1 MAGDVSL
8 KVESEN
14 VCCRAWK
21 VKYSKL
27 EEKRNALR
35 QAVKLLEQQLDRVQ
49 TESLNLKKACD
60 AERARAD
67 LEKEEKERALS
78 VRVSLENEVAAL
90 KSEIASLRTS
100 VGSDDQ
106 DGKEKI
112 KLLEAQVSKEEAE
125 IKRLKELAKKEK
137 TRADS
142 ERKNAGSEKRR
153 AEEAWKMLH
162 TEKSKA
168 DEERKIYAIEQRKA
182 EESRLQLQNLRKEI
196 DEARS
201 KLVSETLRCEE
212 TKKELELEKQRT
224 MKERQRANLEKAK
237 AADQRKL
244 AEDNH
249 RKLMEEKD
257 HAKKLSGEVEEGKKR
272 IEKLQEELHD
282 VMSSIK
288 MSNCPVAGADQKVDF
303 EMARQNDELCKM
315 PNLIFKGEKAAIDVE
330 KQRPSSKKKQKA
342 LEMLKGNGQT
352 GEHIKALDD
361 KDSDKSS
368 KLSEKKR
375 RRSGK
380 FQLDHQIHGSGKLL
394 EAPSALPMRDAE
406 STKLK
411 LLKERLK
418 LEKTR
423 AKHAKEVVEL
433 EKCRNNLLMQE
444 ILRMKMEFG
453 EFSHRLDLLSSC
465 YSPGCGDMPDLEK
478 NARTTGTTGRRQNLC
493 VPESFYVCCQS
504 DNAIFKPSCI
514 SVATCDDLR
523 QLPHREVGPPT
534 PRGSSTDF
542 VSGTD
547 SKSEL
552 PPRSSNRKKL
562 QRSAINSA
570 MASFSDREL
579 VGSQDRGCIVASSA
593 KLREDNLNQQRTVST
608 LSNGDT
614 KVRANEKFPEV
625 CDDSVRSPHVG
636 LHGSKVCGQKRKD
649 LLDLIESVDYM
660 SVRSRKLHGILSQ
673 QTNEPLNDAGYML
686 DSKQVEHESR
696 RKKRKVFHEKDIGK
710 GLQHGKRILQ
720 NKSNRESEICTEAN
734 ISGQVPNVLNG
745 GVCFVQREDVG
756 GSFGCNNDRVEIFD
770 TMDGSYMKLLELDDP
785 TDEQRYRRAIGRL
798 VSPAL
803 PEMDFEITESS
814 DKEEKD
820 FIHGI
825 VREKE
830 NPATSCCLGL
840 VEGRVDSNRLRFIIS
855 GDGDKYSFE
864 SQHGSAY
871 DTLPNYC
878 VISSD
883 VKEIESIYRII
894 LAIDSC
900 VVRSSLLSH
909 PGWMLQNFLIEL
921 RKEENLLQKER
932 VCVLFSLLLV
942 NYSVVAS
949 GTSGYSFDGD
959 FFNLVDS
966 FAEHIKS
973 VMSKAE
979 TRQLFMEL
987 CQVDGL
993 LCLIEDFLVHGK
1005 IIFCN
1010 SIPSKSSISADRT
1023 VEMNLNNVDGLL
1035 SSRTASRDLLVAGSI
1050 VFASICVADNKIGFS
1065 CEASYKICHTN
1076 GSNPLL
1082 VLSILHVFAYLCG
1095 SEYLTSS
1102 RYSLLMTVLKS
1113 VVMLLEQSNLSVG
1126 SQCPLLMGE
1135 VGAVVPPC
1143 ARCPFSIGA
1152 TSVDDVISQLLER
1165 IQKIAL
1171 CGRLQPVT
1179 CEPINSGNTLDNF
1192 SAQLDVFEILPE
1204 KGNNGVPPIETQ
1216 IRSAEDLF
1224 DLSELLSLVE
1234 LIAMNAG
1241 WESTQSKIIPL
1252 LLKFFE
1258 SPVLESVSAA
1268 VIVLVGQLGR
1278 LGVKAGGFDDVG
1290 IQSLRSSLYSF
1301 LRQATT
1307 LNMGFSTQTAIATAL
1322 LRLVPLDFENILQGN
1337 ASVSQSAPACG
1348 VRKWF
1353 SSLTREQKTLI
1364 CNLLQSATVDR
1375 I

>member
-1 MAGDVSL
+1 MAAGVSL
-8 KVESEN
+8 KVEPEN
-14 VCCRAWK
+14 FCCRAWK

-35 QAVKLLEQQLDRVQ
+35 QAVKLLEQQLDKVQ

-60 AERARAD
+60 EERARAD
-67 LEKEEKERALS
+67 LEREEKEKALT
-78 VRVSLENEVAAL
+78 VRVSLENEVATL
-90 KSEIASLRTS
+90 KSKIVSLRRS
-100 VGSDDQ
+100 VGSDVQ

-112 KLLEAQVSKEEAE
+112 KLLEAQVSKGEAE
-125 IKRLKELAKKEK
+125 IKRLKELTKKEK

-142 ERKNAGSEKRR
+142 ERKNAESEKRR
-153 AEEAWKMLH
+153 AEEAWKMLQ

-168 DEERKIYAIEQRKA
+168 DEERKIYAIEWRKA

-212 TKKELELEKQRT
+212 TKKELQLEKQRT
-224 MKERQRANLEKAK
+224 MKERQRADLEKAK

-244 AEDNH
+244 AEDNS
-249 RKLMEEKD
+249 RKLTEEKD
-257 HAKKLSGEVEEGKKR
+257 HAKKLSSEVEGGKKR
-272 IEKLQEELHD
+272 IEKLQQELHGI
-282 VMSSIK
+282 MTSIR

-303 EMARQNDELCKM
+303 EIAKQNDEPCKTAR
-315 PNLIFKGEKAAIDVE
+315 LIFTAEKAAFDVE
-330 KQRPSSKKKQKA
+330 KQRQSSKKKQTA
-342 LEMLKGNGQT
+342 LEMLKGNGQNEQHT
-352 GEHIKALDD
+352 KALDD
-361 KDSDKSS
+361 KDNDKSS

-380 FQLDHQIHGSGKLL
+380 FQSDHQIHGSGKLL
-394 EAPSALPMRDAE
+394 EASPALPMRDAE

-453 EFSHRLDLLSSC
+453 EFSHRLDLLRSC
-465 YSPGCGDMPDLEK
+465 CSPSCGDMPDLEK
-478 NARTTGTTGRRQNLC
+478 NARTTGTTGRRQNFR
-493 VPESFYVCCQS
+493 VPESFHACCQS
-504 DNAIFKPSCI
+504 DNTIFKPSCI
-514 SVATCDDLR
+514 SIATCDDLR
-523 QLPHREVGPPT
+523 QLSHKETGPPT
-534 PRGSSTDF
+534 PRGSSTDI

-552 PPRSSNRKKL
+552 PPRGSNRKKL

-579 VGSQDRGCIVASSA
+579 VGSQDRACIVASSA
-593 KLREDNLNQQRTVST
+593 KLREDKLNPQRTISR

-625 CDDSVRSPHVG
+625 CDNSVRSPHG

-649 LLDLIESVDYM
+649 LDVIESVDHM
-660 SVRSRKLHGILSQ
+660 SVRSRKLHVLSSQ
-673 QTNEPLNDAGYML
+673 QTNESLNDVL
-686 DSKQVEHESR
+686 DSKQAGHESR

-710 GLQHGKRILQ
+710 GPQHGNRILQ
-720 NKSNRESEICTEAN
+720 NKNNHGSEICTEVN
-734 ISGQVPNVLNG
+734 ISGRVPDELNG
-745 GVCFVQREDVG
+745 GVCFVEREDV
-756 GSFGCNNDRVEIFD
+756 GSFGCNNDRVEIFGTVD
-770 TMDGSYMKLLELDDP
+770 VSYMKLLELDDP
-785 TDEQRYRRAIGRL
+785 TDEKRYRTAIGGL

-820 FIHGI
+820 FIHGV

-830 NPATSCCLGL
+830 NTATSCCLDL
-840 VEGRVDSNRLRFIIS
+840 VEGRVNSNRLGFIVS
-855 GDGDKYSFE
+855 GDENKYSFE

-871 DTLPNYC
+871 DALPKYC

-883 VKEIESIYRII
+883 VKEFESIYRII

-909 PGWMLQNFLIEL
+909 PSWMLQKFLVEL

-949 GTSGYSFDGD
+949 GTSGYSFDRD

-973 VMSKAE
+973 VMSNVE
-979 TRQLFMEL
+979 TRRLFMEL

-993 LCLIEDFLVHGK
+993 LCLIEDFLVHRK

-1010 SIPSKSSISADRT
+1010 GVASKSSILADRT
-1023 VEMNLNNVDGLL
+1023 VEMNLNNADGLL
-1035 SSRTASRDLLVAGSI
+1035 SSGTASRDLLVAGSI
-1050 VFASICVADNKIGFS
+1050 VFASMCVVDNKIGFS
-1065 CEASYKICHTN
+1065 CEASYKICLAN
-1076 GSNPLL
+1076 GSDPLL

-1113 VVMLLEQSNLSVG
+1113 VVKLLEQSNLPVG
-1126 SQCPLLMGE
+1126 SQCPLMGE

-1143 ARCPFSIGA
+1143 TRCPFSIGA
-1152 TSVDDVISQLLER
+1152 TSVDAVMLQLLGR
-1165 IQKIAL
+1165 LQKIGL
-1171 CGRLQPVT
+1171 YGRLQPVAG
-1179 CEPINSGNTLDNF
+1179 EPINSGNTLDNF
-1192 SAQLDVFEILPE
+1192 STQLDVFEILPE
-1204 KGNNGVPPIETQ
+1204 KGNNGVPPTVSE

-1224 DLSELLSLVE
+1224 DLSDLLSLLE

-1241 WESTQSKIIPL
+1241 WESTQSKIISQ
-1252 LLKFFE
+1252 LLKIFE
-1258 SPVLESVSAA
+1258 SPMLESVSAA
-1268 VIVLVGQLGR
+1268 VVVLVGQLGR

-1290 IQSLRSSLYSF
+1290 VQSLRCFLYSF
-1301 LRQATT
+1301 LQQATT
-1307 LNMGFSTQTAIATAL
+1307 LNMGFSTQTAITTAL
-1322 LRLVPLDFENILQGN
+1322 LQLVPLDFENIVQGN
-1337 ASVSQSAPACG
+1337 ASVSQSAPACA
-1348 VRKWF
+1348 VKKWF

-1364 CNLLQSATVDR
+1364 CNLLQSEAVDR

>member
-1 MAGDVSL
+1 MAADVSV
-8 KVESEN
+8 KVEPEN

-35 QAVKLLEQQLDRVQ
+35 QAVKLLEQQLNKIQ
-49 TESLNLKKACD
+49 AESLNHKKACE
-60 AERARAD
+60 AERTRAD

-78 VRVSLENEVAAL
+78 VRVLLENEVAAL
-90 KSEIASLRTS
+90 KSKIVSLWRS

-112 KLLEAQVSKEEAE
+112 ELLKARVSKGEAE
-125 IKRLKELAKKEK
+125 LKRLKELTKKEK
-137 TRADS
+137 SRADS
-142 ERKNAGSEKRR
+142 ERKNAESEKRR
-153 AEEAWKMLH
+153 AEEAWKMLQ

-168 DEERKIYAIEQRKA
+168 DEERKFFAIERRKA
-182 EESRLQLQNLRKEI
+182 EDCRLQLQNLRKEI

-212 TKKELELEKQRT
+212 AKKELELEKPRT
-224 MKERQRANLEKAK
+224 MKERQRADLEKAK

-244 AEDNH
+244 AEDNY

-257 HAKKLSGEVEEGKKR
+257 RAKKLSGEVEGGKKH

-282 VMSSIK
+282 VMSSIR
-288 MSNCPVAGADQKVDF
+288 MSNCPVAGTDQKVDF
-303 EMARQNDELCKM
+303 EMAKQKDELCRTAR
-315 PNLIFKGEKAAIDVE
+315 LILTAEKAAIDVE
-330 KQRPSSKKKQKA
+330 KQRQSSKKKQTA
-342 LEMLKGNGQT
+342 LEMLKGNNQT
-352 GEHIKALDD
+352 GEHNKALDD
-361 KDSDKSS
+361 KDNDKSPKS
-368 KLSEKKR
+368 SEKKR

-380 FQLDHQIHGSGKLL
+380 FKKHGSGKLL
-394 EAPSALPMRDAE
+394 EAPPALPTTDAE

-423 AKHAKEVVEL
+423 AKHTKEVVEL
-433 EKCRNNLLMQE
+433 EKCRNDLLMQE

-453 EFSHRLDLLSSC
+453 EFSHRLDVLGSC
-465 YSPGCGDMPDLEK
+465 FSPSREGMLGLEK
-478 NARTTGTTGRRQNLC
+478 NVGTTGTTGRRQNLC
-493 VPESFYVCCQS
+493 VPDSFHACCQS

-523 QLPHREVGPPT
+523 QLLHREVGLPT

-552 PPRSSNRKKL
+552 LPRGSNRKKL
-562 QRSAINSA
+562 QRSAINSG

-579 VGSQDRGCIVASSA
+579 VGSQDRAYIVASSA
-593 KLREDNLNQQRTVST
+593 KLRKYNLN

-625 CDDSVRSPHVG
+625 CDDSVKSPHVG
-636 LHGSKVCGQKRKD
+636 LRGSKVCGQKRKE
-649 LLDLIESVDYM
+649 LLDVIESVDHM
-660 SVRSRKLHGILSQ
+660 SVRSRKLHLHMEEDRTLLHGILSQ
-673 QTNEPLNDAGYML
+673 QTDEPLNDAGCML
-686 DSKQVEHESR
+686 DSKQVEHGSK
-696 RKKRKVFHEKDIGK
+696 RKKRKVFHEKDVGK
-710 GLQHGKRILQ
+710 GLQHGNKIPQ
-720 NKSNRESEICTEAN
+720 NKNNCGSEIRTEAN
-734 ISGQVPNVLNG
+734 ISGQVPNEING
-745 GVCFVQREDVG
+745 GVCFVRRADVG

-770 TMDGSYMKLLELDDP
+770 TVDGSYMKLLELDDP

-798 VSPAL
+798 VSPVL
-803 PEMDFEITESS
+803 TEMDFNITESS

-820 FIHGI
+820 LIHG
-825 VREKE
+825 VVHEKE
-830 NPATSCCLGL
+830 NTSTSCCLVLG
-840 VEGRVDSNRLRFIIS
+840 EGRVDLNRLRFIVS
-855 GDGDKYSFE
+855 GDGGKFLFE

-871 DTLPNYC
+871 DALPKYC

-883 VKEIESIYRII
+883 DKEIGSIYRII

-909 PGWMLQNFLIEL
+909 PGWMLQKFLIEL

-932 VCVLFSLLLV
+932 ICVLFSLLLV

-949 GTSGYSFDGD
+949 GTSGYSFDRD

-966 FAEHIKS
+966 FAEHINS
-973 VMSKAE
+973 VMSNME
-979 TRQLFMEL
+979 TRRLFMEL

-1010 SIPSKSSISADRT
+1010 GVPSESSISADRI
-1023 VEMNLNNVDGLL
+1023 VEMKLDNVDGLL
-1035 SSRTASRDLLVAGSI
+1035 SSGTASRDLLVAGSI
-1050 VFASICVADNKIGFS
+1050 VFASICVMDNKIAFS
-1065 CEASYKICHTN
+1065 CEASYKICHSN
-1076 GSNPLL
+1076 GSDPLL

-1113 VVMLLEQSNLSVG
+1113 VVVLLEQSNLSVG
-1126 SQCPLLMGE
+1126 SQCPLLVGE
-1135 VGAVVPPC
+1135 LGAVVPPC
-1143 ARCPFSIGA
+1143 ASCPFSIGA
-1152 TSVDDVISQLLER
+1152 TSMDGVISLLLER
-1165 IQKIAL
+1165 LQKIAL
-1171 CGRLQPVT
+1171 CGSLQPVT
-1179 CEPINSGNTLDNF
+1179 GEPVNLGDTLDNF
-1192 SAQLDVFEILPE
+1192 SAQPDAFEILPE
-1204 KGNNGVPPIETQ
+1204 KGSNGVPLTESH
-1216 IRSAEDLF
+1216 IRSADDLF

-1241 WESTQSKIIPL
+1241 WESTQSKIIPQ
-1252 LLKFFE
+1252 LLKLFK
-1258 SPVLESVSAA
+1258 SPMLESISAA
-1268 VIVLVGQLGR
+1268 VIILVGQLGR

-1290 IQSLRSSLYSF
+1290 VQSLRCSLYSF
-1301 LRQATT
+1301 LGQATT

-1322 LRLVPLDFENILQGN
+1322 LRLVPLDFENIVRGN
-1337 ASVSQSAPACG
+1337 TSVSQSASACAI
-1348 VRKWF
+1348 REWF
-1353 SSLTREQKTLI
+1353 SSLTREQKTSI
-1364 CNLLQSATVDR
+1364 CNLLQSATVDKS
-1375 I
+1375 